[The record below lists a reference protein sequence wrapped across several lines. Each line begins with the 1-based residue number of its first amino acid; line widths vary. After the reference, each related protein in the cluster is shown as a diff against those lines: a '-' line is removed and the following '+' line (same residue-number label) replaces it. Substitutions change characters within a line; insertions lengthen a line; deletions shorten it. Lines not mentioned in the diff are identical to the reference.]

1 MEHFL
6 KCKMHGKETYGY
18 VELNRGVKIYIYIY
32 LCIGPIIN
40 WPRNVHMAFYYEQAA
55 LFIMGFS

>member
-18 VELNRGVKIYIYIY
+18 VELNRGVKIYIYIS
-32 LCIGPIIN
+32 
-40 WPRNVHMAFYYEQAA
+40 VHRPHYKLAT
-55 LFIMGFS
+55 

>member
-1 MEHFL
+1 
-6 KCKMHGKETYGY
+6 MHGKGTYGY